1 MLNSALELLQT
12 SSLGQTVRTAGY
24 LYAALES
31 FHVLGIGLL
40 IGSIFAIDL
49 RLLGLGRQA
58 VSVTTAMRHLL
69 PVSYVGFITAF
80 VTGVALLSAQA
91 TMIAASGAAPWKFWL
106 LVAAGA
112 NALAFHLGAGRGLAR
127 WSDFSMP
134 PVAARFA
141 ALFSMIAWT
150 GVVFAGQMLPYT

>member
-1 MLNSALELLQT
+1 VLNSALELLQA
-12 SSLGQTVRTAGY
+12 SIVGQTVRSAGY
-24 LYAALES
+24 LYAVLET

-49 RLLGLGRQA
+49 RLLGVGRKA
-58 VSVTTAMRHLL
+58 VSVTSAMRHLL

-80 VTGVALLSAQA
+80 ITGVALLSAQA

-112 NALAFHLGAGRGLAR
+112 NALAFHFGAGRGMAQ
-127 WSDFSMP
+127 WGEASMP
-134 PVAARFA
+134 PFFARFA
-141 ALFSMIAWT
+141 ALLSISAWT
-150 GVVFAGQMLPYT
+150 GVTFAGQMLPYT

>member
-12 SSLGQTVRTAGY
+12 SSLGNTVRSASY
-24 LYAALES
+24 LYAVLETL
-31 FHVLGIGLL
+31 HVLGIGLL
-40 IGSIFAIDL
+40 IGSIFSIDL

-58 VSVTTAMRHLL
+58 VSVRSVLRHLL
-69 PVSYVGFITAF
+69 PVSYAGFITAS

-112 NALAFHLGAGRGLAR
+112 NALAFHLGAGRGLER

-134 PVAARFA
+134 PLAARFA
-141 ALFSMIAWT
+141 ALLSMGAWT
-150 GVVFAGQMLPYT
+150 GVVFAGQLLPYT